1 MLEPKTFRH
10 QGTLSSEELKN
21 LASGVLQVLKE
32 SRPLHSPEPYIL
44 TPTLNSNQE
53 LILIKQTTLGENFDK
68 LLEALSSPYCAL
80 SKLRIGEPAQISF
93 RAILRTA
100 CGPSCC
106 SQLTIGFG

>member
-32 SRPLHSPEPYIL
+32 SRPLTRTLHSNPN
-44 TPTLNSNQE
+44 LNSNQE

-80 SKLRIGEPAQISF
+80 SKLRIGEPAHNLVSVPSSAL
-93 RAILRTA
+93 RAAPLA
-100 CGPSCC
+100 ALS
-106 SQLTIGFG
+106 